1 MCKQDTTWQDYFE
14 QDYNRYK
21 VALMMSDPIKP
32 ISAWRAEESV
42 EVSDK

>member
-1 MCKQDTTWQDYFE
+1 MCKQDDYYADYFE

-21 VALMMSDPIKP
+21 VEIMLSDPIKP

-42 EVSDK
+42 EVSEK